1 MLCHISI
8 PHHHLHGINEV
19 KLVGGAAF
27 EMLVSVVGEVNSERI
42 MILEGQF
49 YIWSC
54 RRYEYQFHRSFGHNI
69 TNITTTALRNIIK
82 HHHLQ
87 QCTRLAVKVMAL
99 VLNVTGTQVVGSKL
113 QRLDGKALG

>member
-1 MLCHISI
+1 MLCHIAI
-8 PHHHLHGINEV
+8 AHHHLQRINEV
-19 KLVGGAAF
+19 KLVGGIAF
-27 EMLVSVVGEVNSERI
+27 KMLVSIIGEVDSEGI

-49 YIWSC
+49 YRWSC
-54 RRYEYQFHRSFGHNI
+54 RRYEYQFHRSVGHNI
-69 TNITTTALRNIIK
+69 TNITATTLRNIIK

-113 QRLDGKALG
+113 QRLNGKALG